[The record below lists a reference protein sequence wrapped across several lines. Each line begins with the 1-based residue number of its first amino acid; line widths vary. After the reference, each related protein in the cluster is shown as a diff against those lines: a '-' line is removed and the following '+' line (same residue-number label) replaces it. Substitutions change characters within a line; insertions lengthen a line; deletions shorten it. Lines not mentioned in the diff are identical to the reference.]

1 VQIVGINRY
10 VPISTLALAV
20 GTALVIVAVVF
31 NLVLFG
37 RPLFSPG
44 ETFVIQANA
53 VAGLFTASVASVLT
67 AFAGGIGF
75 GLYIESQ
82 RATKQQPSSP

>member
-1 VQIVGINRY
+1 MGIDRY
-10 VPISTLALAV
+10 VPIGTLSIAV
-20 GTALVIVAVVF
+20 GTVLFIVAVIF

-53 VAGLFTASVASVLT
+53 VAGLFAASVASLFI
-67 AFAGGIGF
+67 AFVGGIVF
-75 GLYIESQ
+75 GLYLESQ
-82 RATKQQPSSP
+82 RIRKQQAPSP

>member
-1 VQIVGINRY
+1 MGINRY
-10 VPISTLALAV
+10 APISTLSIAV
-20 GTALVIVAVVF
+20 GTVLFIVAVIF

-53 VAGLFTASVASVLT
+53 VAALFAASVASLFL

-82 RATKQQPSSP
+82 RAKKEQSPTPP